1 MSSPQDRVTRA
12 DLEDKFRSLQRQ
24 VTGDVEERK
33 SMVVAGAV
41 GAGLLALLVSY
52 LLGRRRGRRSR
63 SGLDR

>member
-33 SMVVAGAV
+33 SMVVVGAV

>member
-41 GAGLLALLVSY
+41 GAGLLALLASY

>member
-1 MSSPQDRVTRA
+1 MSGPQDRVTRA

>member
-1 MSSPQDRVTRA
+1 MSGPQDRVTRA

-24 VTGDVEERK
+24 VSGDVEERK

>member
-52 LLGRRRGRRSR
+52 LLGRRRGRRSW